1 MPARK
6 TEPVRAAFARPEDPI
21 PPGVGVLWRPHPG
34 PQTEALLLEEDEI
47 CAGGAKG
54 GGKTALGIAW
64 LMKGNPHY
72 DPDHQVPCDIT
83 YLNHRH
89 YRALVLRKNV
99 IDLGD
104 WIDKA
109 RRIYE
114 PFGGVFRE
122 RPSPLF
128 EFRTGAKIV
137 LGHLDDADTYTK
149 YQGQEFQR
157 FLLEEATLVPDLKS
171 YLMVRSCIR
180 SVHPEM
186 HCQCLLTC
194 NPGGPGHTWVRDRFI
209 KPKDE
214 NGRFIPPNTRITDP
228 LTGET
233 RIFLPMKLRDNPA
246 LANDPSYVKKLMGL
260 PEAERRAFL
269 DGDWDAL
276 SGVYFTEFRPMGP
289 LTGEPEEA
297 RHVIAAKPLKPWLNR
312 LIGMDWGYAH
322 DGAAYWGCEADDGR
336 FHIYREL
343 VRSKLGAEAWGVEI
357 ALASIEDLKG
367 LEQGYMN
374 LYLSPDAWEK
384 RSDTRTIADQLAT
397 GIRRVLGPDS
407 VVLTEEES
415 GDEDLVER
423 MRHQRRYGIMVKRAP
438 NQRIAGAQYIRSAL
452 RWWPLTKVAKESFN
466 NDLFLRLLRA
476 DPTRALEYREAFV
489 SQQKEETLPGLLIH
503 DCCPRIVEVLQN
515 LIHSLNNPEDV
526 EKRDG
531 DDPYDG
537 FRYLVFA
544 HSKEKRRE
552 PFEEHF
558 ARRMAQVEAMHG
570 GYLDGNT
577 RVWAAR
583 KAEQDY
589 RNETEAVGAPL
600 YFPRAAGRR
609 AKETYWRN

>member
-1 MPARK
+1 MPPRK
-6 TEPVRAAFARPEDPI
+6 SEPVRAAFARQDDPI
-21 PPGVGVLWRPHPG
+21 PPGVNVLFRPHPG

-54 GGKTALGIAW
+54 GGKTQLGIAW
-64 LMKGNPHY
+64 LMKGNPYH
-72 DPDHQVPCDIT
+72 PPERELPWDIT

-109 RRIYE
+109 RRMYE

-149 YQGQEFQR
+149 YQGQEYQR

-180 SVHPEM
+180 STDADL
-186 HCQCLLTC
+186 HCQTLLTC
-194 NPGGPGHTWVRDRFI
+194 NPGGCGHQWVRDRFI
-209 KPKDE
+209 KPKDKD
-214 NGRFIPPNTRITDP
+214 GRIIPPNTRIVDP

-233 RIFLPMKLRDNPA
+233 RIFLPMKLKDNPS
-246 LANDPSYVKKLMGL
+246 LACDPSYVKKLMGL

-269 DGDWDAL
+269 DGDWDSL
-276 SGVYFTEFRPMGP
+276 SGIFFSEFRPLGP
-289 LTGEPEEA
+289 LTGDPEEA
-297 RHVIAAKPLKPWLNR
+297 CHVIPAKPLKPWLNR
-312 LIGMDWGYAH
+312 LIGMDWGFAH
-322 DGAAYWGCEADDGR
+322 EGAAYWGCDNDDGR
-336 FHIYREL
+336 FHVYREL
-343 VRSKLGAEAWGVEI
+343 VRSRLGAEAWGVEI
-357 ALASIEDLKG
+357 ALASMEDLKG
-367 LEQGYMN
+367 LEQNTMT

-384 RSDTRTIADQLAT
+384 RSDTRTIADQIAA
-397 GIRRVLGPDS
+397 GIRRVLGPNS
-407 VVLTEEES
+407 VLLTEEET
-415 GDEDLVER
+415 GDPDEVER
-423 MRHQRRYGIMVKRAP
+423 MRRQQRYGIMVRRAP
-438 NQRIAGAQYIRSAL
+438 NQRVAGAQYIRSQL
-452 RWWPLTKVAKESFN
+452 RWWPLTKVAKESFSHE
-466 NDLFLRLLRA
+466 LFLRLLRA
-476 DPTRALEYREAFV
+476 DPSRAMEYKDAFESRQNQEV
-489 SQQKEETLPGLLIH
+489 LPGLLIH
-503 DCCPRIVEVLQN
+503 DSCPRIIEVLQN
-515 LIHSLNNPEDV
+515 VVHSLTNPEDV

-558 ARRMAQVEAMHG
+558 ARRLEQVAAMHG
-570 GYLDGNT
+570 GMLDGNT
-577 RVWAAR
+577 RVQVAR
-583 KAEQDY
+583 KAEEDY
-589 RNETEAVGAPL
+589 NQASEAISAPVH
-600 YFPRAAGRR
+600 FPRLASRR
-609 AKETYWRN
+609 AKEGWRN